1 MWSGNT
7 NVFYI
12 WLFFFCP
19 WRFTSSIIDHFYFRR
34 YNFICGFNFSR
45 DKYLLFQVNEDI
57 IATKVEVVLASLWL
71 NLNRLGHYV
80 NIKLFETCLSFTR
93 KVLVICSKLQL
104 YSNPGKAFFDIKGTI
119 EYGFTLK
126 RVRDMTRTYSH
137 LVNSFIN
144 SNENGNFGSCYF
156 LFQNVEL
163 VKVFLGFHSWLLQ

>member
-1 MWSGNT
+1 M
-7 NVFYI
+7 
-12 WLFFFCP
+12 
-19 WRFTSSIIDHFYFRR
+19 
-34 YNFICGFNFSR
+34 
-45 DKYLLFQVNEDI
+45 
-57 IATKVEVVLASLWL
+57 VLASLWL

-144 SNENGNFGSCYF
+144 SNENGNFGSRYF
-156 LFQNVEL
+156 LFHNVEL
-163 VKVFLGFHSWLLQ
+163 VKVFLGFHS